1 MFQNFDRQGSK
12 INVRFYFNWNEVT
25 TASIAVNCAIVE
37 VPISAIYS
45 LLPIPRKSYYLII
58 ILCIGV
64 L

>member
-37 VPISAIYS
+37 VPSRVARGNFTLALS
-45 LLPIPRKSYYLII
+45 ENRT
-58 ILCIGV
+58 
-64 L
+64 